1 MNQSRKEEIVHARGL
16 DRRRVWLAWVIL
28 AASIILT
35 ILATFYMKFD
45 VDVLAK
51 REFIFACNEVLA
63 KIDVRL
69 KDHEQILLSGAALF
83 DATDQVTREQWRTF
97 VQRLNVESN
106 LPGIQGIGFALRI
119 PPDRLAHHVK
129 EIRSE
134 GFPNYNVRPEGDR
147 DVYSSIICLEPF
159 LGRNLRA
166 FGYDMLSEPVRRAAM
181 ERARDQNEAALSGKV
196 VLVQE
201 TDKDVQAGTLM
212 YVPVYRK
219 GMPTET
225 VEQRREALFGWVYS
239 PYRMTDLM
247 RGILGGWD
255 SQEGLRIRLQVY
267 DGTLLSA
274 DTILYDSQA
283 HKDKD
288 MGPAPQFTEDLQVVF
303 NGSPWT
309 LRFTQVGSRVSTVDY
324 AKVWLTLASGMIISL
339 LLFLLTLSLLNSR
352 FNARQMAERLTTE
365 LRESEEKF
373 SKAFFLSPD
382 AISISQF
389 IDGKFVSVNEG
400 FKQIFGYAEAE
411 VIGETS
417 LELHIW
423 DKPEHRNRWTE
434 KLKAEGMVDN
444 FETCFRTKDGDIR
457 YGLMSASIIVLNGVE
472 HILNVTRDITE
483 RKLAE
488 EERTKSEMFLN
499 QIVEN
504 IPDMV
509 FVKDANN
516 LSFIRFNRAGEEL
529 LGYSREDLIGKNDYE
544 FFTQDQA
551 DLFTA
556 KDREVMAG
564 GKLVEILEEEI
575 NTKLKGKRILKTK
588 KIPILDAKGTPKFL
602 LGISEDITDRKRAE
616 QEKENPRAQLL
627 QSQKMETMGTL
638 AGGIAHDFN
647 NMLAIILGFS
657 DMLLA
662 DKNEGD
668 PGYEELRKIV
678 KTSEDAADLV
688 QRIRIFGR
696 KAEMNL
702 IPLDLNHQVDEATK
716 LLSRTLPKMIEMDI
730 HLTKDPVVIKADSS
744 QIAQMVMNLAVN
756 ANEAMPQ
763 GGRLSIQTQNIVLDD
778 DYCRLHLGVKPGPHV
793 MLTVSDTGRGIDKSL
808 MERIFDPFYSTKMRD
823 YHKGTGLGLSVVQGI
838 VQQHGG
844 HITVESEVGQ
854 GTTFRMYF
862 PALEVEKV
870 AEYVE
875 KEIPYPAGGNETILL
890 VEDWE
895 MVRKLGVTILEKF
908 GYTVLS
914 ACDGQ
919 EALEVYEKEQ
929 GNIALVVLDII
940 MPRMD
945 GKECLEELLRINPAV
960 KVIISSGVGHYD
972 LINDIVKIGAKGAVN
987 KPYSMRQLLGMVREV
1002 LDED

>member
-1 MNQSRKEEIVHARGL
+1 VNQSRKEEIVHARGL

-616 QEKENPRAQLL
+616 QEKENLRAQLL

>member
-1 MNQSRKEEIVHARGL
+1 
-16 DRRRVWLAWVIL
+16 
-28 AASIILT
+28 
-35 ILATFYMKFD
+35 
-45 VDVLAK
+45 
-51 REFIFACNEVLA
+51 
-63 KIDVRL
+63 
-69 KDHEQILLSGAALF
+69 
-83 DATDQVTREQWRTF
+83 
-97 VQRLNVESN
+97 
-106 LPGIQGIGFALRI
+106 
-119 PPDRLAHHVK
+119 
-129 EIRSE
+129 
-134 GFPNYNVRPEGDR
+134 
-147 DVYSSIICLEPF
+147 
-159 LGRNLRA
+159 
-166 FGYDMLSEPVRRAAM
+166 
-181 ERARDQNEAALSGKV
+181 
-196 VLVQE
+196 
-201 TDKDVQAGTLM
+201 
-212 YVPVYRK
+212 
-219 GMPTET
+219 
-225 VEQRREALFGWVYS
+225 
-239 PYRMTDLM
+239 
-247 RGILGGWD
+247 
-255 SQEGLRIRLQVY
+255 
-267 DGTLLSA
+267 
-274 DTILYDSQA
+274 
-283 HKDKD
+283 
-288 MGPAPQFTEDLQVVF
+288 LQVVF

-352 FNARQMAERLTTE
+352 FNARQMAEQLTTE

-382 AISISQF
+382 AISISQL

-457 YGLMSASIIVLNGVE
+457 YGLMSASIILLNGVE

-544 FFTQDQA
+544 FFPQDQA

-616 QEKENPRAQLL
+616 QEKENLRAQLL

-657 DMLLA
+657 DMLL
-662 DKNEGD
+662 
-668 PGYEELRKIV
+668 
-678 KTSEDAADLV
+678 
-688 QRIRIFGR
+688 
-696 KAEMNL
+696 
-702 IPLDLNHQVDEATK
+702 
-716 LLSRTLPKMIEMDI
+716 
-730 HLTKDPVVIKADSS
+730 
-744 QIAQMVMNLAVN
+744 
-756 ANEAMPQ
+756 
-763 GGRLSIQTQNIVLDD
+763 
-778 DYCRLHLGVKPGPHV
+778 
-793 MLTVSDTGRGIDKSL
+793 
-808 MERIFDPFYSTKMRD
+808 
-823 YHKGTGLGLSVVQGI
+823 
-838 VQQHGG
+838 
-844 HITVESEVGQ
+844 
-854 GTTFRMYF
+854 
-862 PALEVEKV
+862 
-870 AEYVE
+870 
-875 KEIPYPAGGNETILL
+875 
-890 VEDWE
+890 
-895 MVRKLGVTILEKF
+895 
-908 GYTVLS
+908 
-914 ACDGQ
+914 
-919 EALEVYEKEQ
+919 
-929 GNIALVVLDII
+929 
-940 MPRMD
+940 
-945 GKECLEELLRINPAV
+945 
-960 KVIISSGVGHYD
+960 
-972 LINDIVKIGAKGAVN
+972 
-987 KPYSMRQLLGMVREV
+987 
-1002 LDED
+1002 

>member
-1 MNQSRKEEIVHARGL
+1 M
-16 DRRRVWLAWVIL
+16 L

-201 TDKDVQAGTLM
+201 TDKDIQAGTLM

-309 LRFTQVGSRVSTVDY
+309 LRFIQAGGQVSLARV
-324 AKVWLTLASGMIISL
+324 WFTLASGMIISL
-339 LLFLLTLSLLNSR
+339 LLFVLTLSLLNSR
-352 FNARQMAERLTTE
+352 FNALQMAERLTTE
-365 LRESEEKF
+365 LRASEERWQFALEGARDGVWDWNAQTNEVFF
-373 SKAFFLSPD
+373 SRQWKAMLGFEEHEIGTTLDEWDKRVHTDDKESCYGDLERHFSGETPFYENEHRVLCKD
-382 AISISQF
+382 GNYKWILDRGKVMEWMD
-389 IDGKFVSVNEG
+389 DGKPLR
-400 FKQIFGYAEAE
+400 
-411 VIGETS
+411 VIGT
-417 LELHIW
+417 H
-423 DKPEHRNRWTE
+423 
-434 KLKAEGMVDN
+434 M
-444 FETCFRTKDGDIR
+444 
-457 YGLMSASIIVLNGVE
+457 
-472 HILNVTRDITE
+472 
-483 RKLAE
+483 
-488 EERTKSEMFLN
+488 
-499 QIVEN
+499 
-504 IPDMV
+504 DM
-509 FVKDANN
+509 
-516 LSFIRFNRAGEEL
+516 
-529 LGYSREDLIGKNDYE
+529 
-544 FFTQDQA
+544 
-551 DLFTA
+551 
-556 KDREVMAG
+556 
-564 GKLVEILEEEI
+564 
-575 NTKLKGKRILKTK
+575 
-588 KIPILDAKGTPKFL
+588 
-602 LGISEDITDRKRAE
+602 TDRKRAE
-616 QEKENPRAQLL
+616 QEKENLRAQLL

-638 AGGIAHDFN
+638 AAGIAHDFN
-647 NMLAIILGFS
+647 NMLAVILGYS
-657 DMLLA
+657 SMLLA
-662 DKNEGD
+662 DKNEKD
-668 PGYEELRKIV
+668 PGYKGLQKIL
-678 KTSEDAADLV
+678 KTSQDAADLV

-702 IPLDLNHQVDEATK
+702 VPLDLNHQIDEVIK
-716 LLSRTLPKMIEMDI
+716 LLSSTLPKTIDIDI
-730 HLTKDPVVIKADSS
+730 HLTKDTVIIRADSS

-763 GGRLSIQTQNIVLDD
+763 GGRLSIQTENIVLDD
-778 DYCRLHLGVKPGPHV
+778 DYCRPHVGVKPGPHV
-793 MLTVSDTGRGIDKSL
+793 MLTVSDTGRGIDKGL

-870 AEYVE
+870 PEYVE

-945 GKECLEELLRINPAV
+945 GKQCLEQLLRINPTV

-987 KPYSMRQLLGMVREV
+987 KPYGMRQLLGMVREV
-1002 LDED
+1002 LDGD

>member
-616 QEKENPRAQLL
+616 QEKENLRAQLL